1 MSRKKIPLRRCV
13 GCGER
18 KEKMSMIRIVRTP
31 QGELE
36 IDTKG
41 KTPGRGCYV
50 CPDEKCI
57 SAALS
62 KDRLARSLRVGE
74 IDEQS
79 REKLRAKIDD
89 IIDTEAGEVR
99 R

>member
-1 MSRKKIPLRRCV
+1 MSRKRIPLRRCV

-36 IDTKG
+36 VDKKG
-41 KTPGRGCYV
+41 KMPGRGCYV
-50 CPDEKCI
+50 CPEEECI
-57 SAALS
+57 IAALS
-62 KDRLARSLRVGE
+62 KDRLARSLRIGE
-74 IDEQS
+74 IDEQT
-79 REKLRAKIDD
+79 RECLRAKIDD
-89 IIDTEAGEVR
+89 AIDTKPGEVR